1 MPVSTLEKA
10 LKRDLRAAGR
20 AERDLASEF
29 EGAAAMPPVLP
40 GFLEGSTDD
49 VCSRCPQFQNSL

>member
-10 LKRDLRAAGR
+10 LKRDLRAAGC
-20 AERDLASEF
+20 AERDLASDLK
-29 EGAAAMPPVLP
+29 AAAMPPALP

-49 VCSRCPQFQNSL
+49 VCSRCPQFQNFL